1 MSLPPPPD
9 SFGPQPPTSGGQP
22 AGGVPQHWAPQ
33 QSAGPAG
40 PPQGGAPSWGPQQQ
54 WPGQQWPGSPPPQG
68 GGGKTKW
75 ILGIIAVVLA
85 IALAV
90 VITVVLVRPDNSGNG
105 AANAGS
111 SGAES
116 EFASAN
122 DTGPVN
128 IITDDTTC
136 DAWNTIVGKSTEVAE
151 SVNWADRDYK
161 LPASSWT
168 PEQRAMFDSMGKA
181 LTQAADQA
189 VNLAKKTPN
198 RVMRILYEQFIA
210 YSRAF
215 DESIPTYNG
224 EGDDLLVAASNGA
237 SNGLTYICAAI
248 TYRVAQATSPLVP
261 GGSRP
266 STIAVPG
273 NPTAARKLLEEPNS
287 ICAEWKSLASKFDDD
302 TESWRLIDKNIPAKE
317 WTPEQKALNDAIVPT
332 MLTNADEMERLGRK
346 SGNPALEDVAT
357 LGAQYRRAF
366 AQTIP
371 DYKPADGYLL
381 LTATG
386 LTLLIN
392 AACKATT

>member
-9 SFGPQPPTSGGQP
+9 SFGSQPPTTGAQPDGGAP
-22 AGGVPQHWAPQ
+22 PPWAPQ
-33 QSAGPAG
+33 PSGPAG
-40 PPQGGAPSWGPQQQ
+40 PPQGSAPSWGPQQQ
-54 WPGQQWPGSPPPQG
+54 WSGQQWPGSPPPRG

-75 ILGIIAVVLA
+75 VLGALAMVLA

-105 AANAGS
+105 PATAGS
-111 SGAES
+111 SGSDPEI
-116 EFASAN
+116 ASAN
-122 DTGPVN
+122 DTGPVS
-128 IITDDTTC
+128 IITEDPTC
-136 DAWNTIVGKSTEVAE
+136 DAWNAIVGKSSEVAE

-161 LPASSWT
+161 LPASAWT

-189 VNLAKKTPN
+189 VNLMKKTPH
-198 RVMRILYEQFIA
+198 RAMRILYEQFIA

-215 DESIPTYNG
+215 DKSIPNYNG

-261 GGSRP
+261 AGPVP
-266 STIAVPG
+266 STV
-273 NPTAARKLLEEPNS
+273 AALNDPSVATKLLDEPNS
-287 ICAEWKSLASKFDDD
+287 ICAEWKSLTSKFDDD

-317 WTPEQKALNDAIVPT
+317 WTPEQKALNDAVVPI
-332 MLTNADEMERLGRK
+332 MLTNADEMQRLGRQ

-366 AQTIP
+366 AHTIP
-371 DYKPADGYLL
+371 AYKPADGYLL

-386 LTLLIN
+386 LTLLVN